1 MPHLELFT
9 LGFVGYVMSETTIK
23 VNLKSFLDQ
32 DSISQGIEH
41 FNSCLNGDWYKI
53 QDDVLEIN
61 PTDFATLLN
70 FFLKERMSEFDWHR
84 LRRNVEKLLQEKLES
99 KVGDVQEYEH
109 ALDSIYW

>member
-1 MPHLELFT
+1 MELFT

-41 FNSCLNGDWYKI
+41 FNSCLNGDWYKV

-70 FFLKERMSEFDWHR
+70 FFLKEKMSEFEWHR
-84 LRRNVEKLLQEKLES
+84 LRRAVEKQLQTMVES
-99 KVGDVQEYEH
+99 RVGDVDECEH
-109 ALDSIYW
+109 ALVSIGWEG

>member
-1 MPHLELFT
+1 
-9 LGFVGYVMSETTIK
+9 MSETTIK

-53 QDDVLEIN
+53 QDDVLRIN

-70 FFLKERMSEFDWHR
+70 FFLKDKMSEFDWHR
-84 LRRNVEKLLQEKLES
+84 LRRDVEKQLQVMVES
-99 KVGDVQEYEH
+99 KIGDVQEYEH
-109 ALDSIYW
+109 ALESINW